1 MLNEIHLWS
10 AAIRRTEM
18 WNKQEKKELGGSQQK
33 CSEIRKGEF
42 LNVRNRL

>member
-18 WNKQEKKELGGSQQK
+18 WNKQEKK
-33 CSEIRKGEF
+33 
-42 LNVRNRL
+42 NWVVVNRNALKYERESF